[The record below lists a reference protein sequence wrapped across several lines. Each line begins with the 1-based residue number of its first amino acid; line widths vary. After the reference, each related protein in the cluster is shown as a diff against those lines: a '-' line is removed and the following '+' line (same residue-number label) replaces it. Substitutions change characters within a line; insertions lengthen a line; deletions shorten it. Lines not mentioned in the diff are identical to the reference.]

1 MPQVVFSPTSQND
14 TTLNELAFRAM
25 SENLAQNI
33 DYRRKQQTRKAATA
47 QDMEAKMAA
56 GLMPK
61 SAMTVTDEG
70 FEFKDNT
77 AKQAFYDKL
86 GAMFGGDSRDR
97 EGRTT
102 QTTQLINRDKQFSQD
117 IASAVEANRG
127 QDADYMDAVTR
138 EMAAQTLEFGR
149 ERPRPLT
156 DADLRGQYNE
166 QVNQELNKLMG
177 KGSALRGSNIGGT
190 AGLAVKMAEQLAAIN
205 AAKSVPAPTTPTE
218 PAAPAKPEV
227 KGSKSTSSV
236 SAKATDAEKI
246 AAAIGSKASE
256 KAMSKYSKEVGGI
269 DVSSDV
275 YAQTTTDKQSA
286 RIDELKTSL
295 SNLMGL
301 SAFENYGN
309 QLMRVADPNSISNET
324 FSGMANKRSA
334 DLIRWEN
341 AATTDGVTQDIKQIG
356 KRQVK
361 TEGSKWSGE
370 VGTAAAYGFSPSIN
384 INTTSATG
392 GSAKSGDGGQQ
403 QAGKMRSLAGKTGVQ
418 GQDFE
423 YRRSG
428 TTIWKTQFDANSLDP
443 RFKTGGKIDV
453 AKTANQLLA
462 NVRLGGTEPEE
473 REMILEMGA
482 GNDKAYY
489 SVAKNGWFSDAK
501 LTVPASEPM
510 NKTYVKMYQNNTG
523 NQIGAIS
530 ASDFKLRNFSER
542 MAADL
547 LDTQRSGATTSA
559 GATLNNPTP

>member
-33 DYRRKQQTRKAATA
+33 DYRRKQQARKAATA

-61 SAMTVTDEG
+61 SAMKVTDEG
-70 FEFKDNT
+70 FEFKDDT

-190 AGLAVKMAEQLAAIN
+190 AELAVKMAEQLAAIN

-218 PAAPAKPEV
+218 PAAPAKPEA

-341 AATTDGVTQDIKQIG
+341 AATTDGITQDIKQIG

-392 GSAKSGDGGQQ
+392 GSAKSGDGGG
-403 QAGKMRSLAGKTGVQ
+403 AGANVSMAEA
-418 GQDFE
+418 D
-423 YRRSG
+423 
-428 TTIWKTQFDANSLDP
+428 DANGERTQISID
-443 RFKTGGKIDV
+443 KTTRRLTGDTAGLALRISGKKGFQDGNAV
-453 AKTANQLLA
+453 EAQMAKLA
-462 NVRLGGTEPEE
+462 NPALNPGYKVSSVREPGAKFPTQVVIQTPDGTIK
-473 REMILEMGA
+473 MT
-482 GNDKAYY
+482 Y
-489 SVAKNGWFSDAK
+489 SDQLRMTQDATAKNQGKGGWEAGLTGWTVDA
-501 LTVPASEPM
+501 
-510 NKTYVKMYQNNTG
+510 
-523 NQIGAIS
+523 
-530 ASDFKLRNFSER
+530 
-542 MAADL
+542 
-547 LDTQRSGATTSA
+547 SA
-559 GATLNNPTP
+559 GVKTSDLQRFAGITIK